1 MWWGEEIWRWVWG
14 PGVGALRTGVDL
26 GIWLVAVVEWRG
38 VLAHGRAVSRVAR
51 GWEDDL
57 LPIAMFYIPP
67 DRRETSE
74 KKGVAVAGDLNR
86 SPDRE

>member
-14 PGVGALRTGVDL
+14 PSVGALRTGVDL
-26 GIWLVAVVEWRG
+26 GVWLVAVVEWRG

-57 LPIAMFYIPP
+57 LPIAMFLYPTGP
-67 DRRETSE
+67 SRDE
-74 KKGVAVAGDLNR
+74 
-86 SPDRE
+86 